1 MRIHC
6 EFTQTAAPSSAVPDG
21 VDAQPDEGTY
31 IHGLFMEGANW
42 DVANNTICDS
52 TRMELYP
59 QMPMMQVFGYTVDT
73 VVTEGVYTCPFFMTA
88 VRGPTF
94 VFSGPLRTVEDEKKW
109 TLAGVAL
116 LRSPTSRG
124 AREAGVRGV

>member
-1 MRIHC
+1 M
-6 EFTQTAAPSSAVPDG
+6 
-21 VDAQPDEGTY
+21 
-31 IHGLFMEGANW
+31 
-42 DVANNTICDS
+42 ANNTICDS

-73 VVTEGVYTCPFFMTA
+73 VVTEGVYTCPFFMTT

-94 VFSGPLRTVEDEKKW
+94 VFSGPLRTVDDEKKW

-116 LRSPTSRG
+116 LMQPD
-124 AREAGVRGV
+124 

>member
-1 MRIHC
+1 M
-6 EFTQTAAPSSAVPDG
+6 PDG

-94 VFSGPLRTVEDEKKW
+94 VFSGPLRTVDDEKKW

-116 LRSPTSRG
+116 LMQPD
-124 AREAGVRGV
+124 

>member
-1 MRIHC
+1 
-6 EFTQTAAPSSAVPDG
+6 
-21 VDAQPDEGTY
+21 
-31 IHGLFMEGANW
+31 MEGANW

-59 QMPMMQVFGYTVDT
+59 DADDAGLRVHRRHRRHR
-73 VVTEGVYTCPFFMTA
+73 GVYTCPVFMTA

-116 LRSPTSRG
+116 LMQPD
-124 AREAGVRGV
+124 